1 MLGEDSSRRL
11 VMEDTYDMIIGGLN
25 KCSLIDYPGKIGAVV
40 FTYGCNLT
48 CPYCHNAGLV
58 TDGGPEDRYDT
69 DEVLDF
75 LRSRVGRLDAVVV
88 SGGEPCLH
96 SDLAEFLAQV
106 KAMGYLVK
114 LDTNGSRPAM
124 LKSLMDQKL
133 VDYVAMDI
141 KGDPSAYVPHLSKR
155 SFEVEIRESVS
166 AILNSGIPHE
176 FRTTCTSPFIDEA
189 VLDTITR
196 MIEGAEL
203 YALQEFNPKHTLNP
217 GFFEE
222 HEGISPDLLERFKV
236 VAEGKVRRCVLR
248 TT

>member
-1 MLGEDSSRRL
+1 
-11 VMEDTYDMIIGGLN
+11 MIIGGLN

-40 FTYGCNLT
+40 FTYGCNFT

-58 TDGGPEDRYDT
+58 TEGGPESLYDT
-69 DEVLDF
+69 DEVLAF
-75 LRSRVGRLDAVVV
+75 LKRRVGRLEAVVV

-96 SDLAEFLAQV
+96 SDLSGFLLKV

-124 LKSLMDQKL
+124 LKSLMDRNL

-141 KGDPSAYVPHLSKR
+141 KGDPALYVPHLSRR
-155 SFEVEIRESVS
+155 SFEAEIRESVS
-166 AILNSGIPHE
+166 IILDSGLPHE

-189 VLDTITR
+189 VLETITR

-217 GFFEE
+217 GFFED
-222 HEGISPDLLERFKV
+222 HEGIAPELLERFKV
-236 VAEGKVRRCVLR
+236 VAEGKVKRCVLR
-248 TT
+248 MT

>member
-1 MLGEDSSRRL
+1 
-11 VMEDTYDMIIGGLN
+11 MIIGGLN

-40 FTYGCNLT
+40 FTYGCNFT

-58 TDGGPEDRYDT
+58 TEGGPETPYAT
-69 DEVLDF
+69 DAVLDF
-75 LRSRVGRLDAVVV
+75 LKSRVGRLEAVVV

-96 SDLAEFLAQV
+96 SDLSGFIKEI

-124 LKSLMDQKL
+124 LKSLMDEGL

-141 KGDPSAYVPHLSKR
+141 KGDPALYVPHLSRR
-155 SFEVEIRESVS
+155 SFEAEIRESVA
-166 AILNSGIPHE
+166 AIIDSGLPHE
-176 FRTTCTSPFIDEA
+176 FRTTCTSPFIDAA
-189 VLDTITR
+189 VLETITR

-217 GFFEE
+217 DFFCD
-222 HEGISPDLLERFKV
+222 HQGISPEVLEQFKA
-236 VAEGKVRRCVLR
+236 VAEGKVKRCVLR

>member
-1 MLGEDSSRRL
+1 
-11 VMEDTYDMIIGGLN
+11 MIIGGLN

-58 TDGGPEDRYDT
+58 SAGGPETPYEVDA
-69 DEVLDF
+69 VLDF
-75 LRSRVGRLDAVVV
+75 LKRRVGRLDAVVV

-96 SDLAEFLAQV
+96 NDLPEFIGTL

-124 LKSLMDQKL
+124 LKSLMEQNL

-141 KGDPSAYVPHLSKR
+141 KTDPASYEPYLSSR
-155 SFEVEIRESVS
+155 SIEVELRESVS
-166 AILNSGIPHE
+166 AILHSGLPHE

-189 VLDTITR
+189 VLDTITC

-217 GFFEE
+217 EFFND
-222 HEGISPDLLERFKV
+222 HEGISPALLKRFKL
-236 VAEGKVRRCVLR
+236 VAEGKVGRCVLR
-248 TT
+248 MT